1 MIKKNPPK
9 YFQDSEV
16 RQFHADDGG
25 RSLKLTV
32 SCEAVNTTS
41 SLTQCR

>member
-9 YFQDSEV
+9 YLQDSEV

-25 RSLKLTV
+25 RSSKLTV
-32 SCEAVNTTS
+32 SCEAVDATS
-41 SLTQCR
+41 SLTQWR

>member
-1 MIKKNPPK
+1 MIKKNPLK

-25 RSLKLTV
+25 RSSKLTV
-32 SCEAVNTTS
+32 SCEAVDTTS
-41 SLTQCR
+41 SLTQWR